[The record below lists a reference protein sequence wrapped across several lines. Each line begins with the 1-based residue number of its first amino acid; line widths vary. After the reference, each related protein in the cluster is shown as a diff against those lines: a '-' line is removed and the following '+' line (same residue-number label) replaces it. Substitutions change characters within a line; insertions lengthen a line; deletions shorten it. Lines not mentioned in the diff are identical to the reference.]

1 MKKIVAGA
9 VMGVAASGAVQAAE
23 GLVNVESAHSVVA
36 TADKLESVL
45 KDKGMTIFARI
56 DHSAG
61 AEKVGQNLRDTEL
74 VLFGNPQVGTKLM
87 NCAQSVGIDLP
98 LKALIWK
105 DEQGKVWLSYND
117 PAYLAQRHSIEGC
130 DPVLEKVSGALAN
143 FSAAATK

>member
-9 VMGVAASGAVQAAE
+9 VMGVAASGAVQAVD

-61 AEKVGQNLRDTEL
+61 AEKVGQSLRDTEL

-117 PAYLAQRHSIEGC
+117 PAYLADRHSIEGC
-130 DPVLEKVSGALAN
+130 DPVLEKVSGALAK

>member
-1 MKKIVAGA
+1 
-9 VMGVAASGAVQAAE
+9 MGVAASGAVQAAD

-61 AEKVGQNLRDTEL
+61 AEKVGQSLRDTEL

-98 LKALIWK
+98 LKGLIWK

-117 PAYLAQRHSIEGC
+117 PAYLADRHSIEGC
-130 DPVLEKVSGALAN
+130 DPVLEKVSGALAK

>member
-1 MKKIVAGA
+1 
-9 VMGVAASGAVQAAE
+9 MGVAASGAVQAAD

-61 AEKVGQNLRDTEL
+61 AEKVGQSLRDTEL

-98 LKALIWK
+98 LKALVWK

-117 PAYLAQRHSIEGC
+117 PAYLADRHSIEGC
-130 DPVLEKVSGALAN
+130 DPVLEKVSGALAK

>member
-9 VMGVAASGAVQAAE
+9 VIGIAASGMVQAAE

-61 AEKVGQNLRDTEL
+61 AEKVGQSLRATEL

-105 DEQGKVWLSYND
+105 DEQGKIWLSYND
-117 PAYLAQRHSIEGC
+117 PAYLAQRHSIAGC
-130 DPVLEKVSGALAN
+130 DPVLEKVSGALAK